1 MYSVPLAGR
10 WWYAVGAPLER
21 GVRRRA
27 LKEAPAERGLQEVPR
42 ALHVM
47 KGRAYQP
54 GTGRRA
60 PVSSTT
66 LAGAAR
72 KGLPPQLMRAVMVV
86 CRCLRSATLEGLLLV
101 HEHAPKLG
109 LVDA

>member
-1 MYSVPLAGR
+1 MYCVPPAGR
-10 WWYAVGAPLER
+10 WWYAVGTPLER

-27 LKEAPAERGLQEVPR
+27 LNEAPAERGVQEVPR

-47 KGRAYQP
+47 KWRAYQP
-54 GTGRRA
+54 GTGRGA
-60 PVSSTT
+60 PVSCTT
-66 LAGAAR
+66 LAGAAW
-72 KGLPPQLMRAVMVV
+72 KGLPPQLMRAAMVV
-86 CRCLRSATLEGLLLV
+86 RRCLRSATLEGLLLV